1 MDKDCKLL
9 INSPILEALG
19 VEQRTLMMRLLT
31 ELLKPVWHLA
41 DYVEISGIE
50 MEASLTQS

>member
-41 DYVEISGIE
+41 VYVEISGIE
-50 MEASLTQS
+50 MESTLTQS